1 MSDIQ
6 IRQHQSLKSL
16 NTFGIDVQADWL
28 GVLSDRD
35 QLDQLQLLWEEYPA
49 PLILGGGSNILFCQN
64 YQGLVLLNRL
74 KGIELFPDPDHEQCM
89 LLTAAAGESWH
100 SLVMH
105 AVNQG
110 LGGVENLS
118 LIPGTAGAA
127 PIQNIGAYGV
137 ELKDSFH
144 HLEALD
150 LETGKISLFDRD
162 NCMFGYRNSIFKHE
176 FKGKYLIT
184 AITLRLQKNPKLN
197 TSYGAI
203 GDTLEKMGIT
213 EPSVKAVS
221 DAVIHI
227 RQSKLPDP
235 AVLGNAGSFFK
246 NPEIPHKLFEQLQQE
261 HPDIPGYPTQTDTVK
276 IPAGWLI
283 EKCGWKG
290 RRFGN
295 TGAHKDQALVL
306 VNYGN
311 ATGLEIYE
319 HAMRIIDNVKSRF
332 EITLTPE
339 VNILI

>member
-6 IRQHQSLKSL
+6 LREHQSLKTL
-16 NTFGIDVQADWL
+16 NTFGIEVEADWL
-28 GVLSDRD
+28 GILSERS
-35 QLDQLQLLWEEYPA
+35 QLEQLHHLWTQYPS
-49 PLILGGGSNILFCQN
+49 PLILGGGSNVLFCQN

-74 KGIELFPDPDHEQCM
+74 KGLDLATDPDNDQAM
-89 LLTAAAGESWH
+89 LLTAAAGETWH
-100 SLVMH
+100 SLVMY
-105 AVNQG
+105 AVERN
-110 LGGVENLS
+110 LGGIENLS

-176 FKGKYLIT
+176 FKGKYIIT
-184 AITLRLQKNPKLN
+184 SITLRLQISPKLN
-197 TSYGAI
+197 ISYGAI
-203 GDTLEKMGIT
+203 GDTLEKMGVT
-213 EPSVKAVS
+213 EPTVKAVS
-221 DAVIHI
+221 DAVIQI

-246 NPEIPHKLFEQLQQE
+246 NPEIPHKLFEQLKQE
-261 HPDIPGYPTQTDTVK
+261 YPDIPGYATQTDTVK
-276 IPAGWLI
+276 VPAGWLI
-283 EKCGWKG
+283 EQCGWKG
-290 RRFGN
+290 RRYGN

-311 ATGLEIYE
+311 ASGQEIYE
-319 HAMRIIDNVKSRF
+319 HALRIIDNVKTRF
-332 EITLTPE
+332 EITLSPE
-339 VNILI
+339 VNII